1 MTTNSTPRSTRLR
14 RAVSLTAIA
23 AAVVILPAAVSAQT
37 TTTTTTANT
46 STTATK
52 TVVTKPKLPVVVKS
66 IISEGRT
73 EVVEVKDV
81 SRIVVLNGDVNEI
94 LYALGLGDN
103 IVANDTTGYYPAES
117 EKKTKIGYQR
127 SLSAEGILAQKPSL
141 IIGNTDAGP
150 SSTMAQ
156 LRSSGVPVV
165 IVAAGDDVYD
175 APKKIRQVGIAVGLA
190 DAGDALGDKTES
202 MLRAVQKKW
211 STALNRYEPRA
222 AFLYLRGPRT
232 QLLGGSGTRAN
243 AMLLAAGATDAG
255 AFFAGVTGYVPIT
268 SESLVLANPDVIV
281 VLDAGME
288 SVGGKD
294 GVLKL
299 PGVALTK
306 AGQTKRILS
315 FDDLK
320 LLELGPRTPEAL
332 NELITALYPSAK

>member
-1 MTTNSTPRSTRLR
+1 MRLR
-14 RAVSLTAIA
+14 RAVALSAIA
-23 AAVVILPAAVSAQT
+23 IASALLPTAVSAQT
-37 TTTTTTANT
+37 TTTAAST
-46 STTATK
+46 STTAAK
-52 TVVTKPKLPVVVKS
+52 VAKPRLPVAVKS
-66 IISEGRT
+66 IIAEGRT

-81 SRIVVLNGDVNEI
+81 SRIVVLNGDINEI

-103 IVANDTTGYYPAES
+103 IVANDITGYFPAES

-175 APKKIRQVGIAVGLA
+175 AAKKIRQVGIAVGLA

-202 MLRAVQKKW
+202 QLRAVQKKW
-211 STALNRYEPRA
+211 SSALNRYEPRA
-222 AFLYLRGPRT
+222 AFLYLRGART

-306 AGQTKRILS
+306 AGQNKRILS

>member
-1 MTTNSTPRSTRLR
+1 MTTTPFLPFRLR
-14 RAVSLTAIA
+14 RAACLTTVAIA
-23 AAVVILPAAVSAQT
+23 AAAAVAPQSVSAQT
-37 TTTTTTANT
+37 TTTIA
-46 STTATK
+46 ATK
-52 TVVTKPKLPVVVKS
+52 AVAAKPKLPVVVKS
-66 IISEGRT
+66 IISDGRT

-103 IVANDTTGYYPAES
+103 IVANDITGYFPAES

-150 SSTMAQ
+150 ATTMAQ
-156 LRSSGVPVV
+156 LRASGVPVV
-165 IVAAGDDVYD
+165 IVASGEDVYD
-175 APKKIRQVGIAVGLA
+175 APKKIRQVGTAVGLP

-202 MLRAVQKKW
+202 QLRAVQKKW
-211 STALNRYEPRA
+211 SSALNRYEPRA
-222 AFLYLRGPRT
+222 AFLYLRGART

-268 SESLVLANPDVIV
+268 SESLVLANPEVIV
-281 VLDAGME
+281 VLDDGMA

-306 AGQTKRILS
+306 AGQNKRILS

-332 NELITALYPSAK
+332 NELIAALYPTTK

>member
-1 MTTNSTPRSTRLR
+1 MVMRMNKPRCSVRLR
-14 RAVSLTAIA
+14 RAVTLSAIAIA
-23 AAVVILPAAVSAQT
+23 AAVLPTAVSAQT
-37 TTTTTTANT
+37 TTTTVGT
-46 STTATK
+46 STTSAK
-52 TVVTKPKLPVVVKS
+52 VGKPKLPVAVKS
-66 IISEGRT
+66 IIGEGRA

-103 IVANDTTGYYPAES
+103 IVANDVTAYFPAES

-127 SLSAEGILAQKPSL
+127 SLSAEGILTQKPSL

-150 SSTMAQ
+150 ATTMAQ

-175 APKKIRQVGIAVGLA
+175 APKKIRQVGIIVGLA
-190 DAGDALGDKTES
+190 DAGDALGDRTES
-202 MLRAVQKKW
+202 QLRAVQRKW
-211 STALNRYEPRA
+211 SSALNRYEPRA

-255 AFFAGVTGYVPIT
+255 AFFAGVTGYAPIT

-306 AGQTKRILS
+306 AGQNKRILS

-332 NELITALYPSAK
+332 NELIAALYPSAK